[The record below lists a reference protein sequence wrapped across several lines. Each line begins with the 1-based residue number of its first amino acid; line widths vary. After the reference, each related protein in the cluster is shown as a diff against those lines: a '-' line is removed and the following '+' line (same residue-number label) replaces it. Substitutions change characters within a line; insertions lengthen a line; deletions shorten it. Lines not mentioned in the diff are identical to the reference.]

1 MPVKPWHTAA
11 SRRPGLSGTSACRK
25 CFLDE
30 KMHCPCAILIPE
42 FKSKKL
48 LNFVP
53 LFLIIARVDS
63 WIFGRVS
70 ATARIYLS
78 PGVHGET
85 SACPQP
91 KPVNMQSLRMA
102 GAQSTAYKIFHF
114 LRHGQAQHNP
124 RAEVTFDSQI
134 QRTQDHLNMVESAGC
149 SYEWVLVSTI
159 SRPNARG

>member
-1 MPVKPWHTAA
+1 
-11 SRRPGLSGTSACRK
+11 
-25 CFLDE
+25 
-30 KMHCPCAILIPE
+30 MHCPCAILIPE

-53 LFLIIARVDS
+53 LFLIITTVDS
-63 WIFGRVS
+63 WIFGRAS
-70 ATARIYLS
+70 ATARINLS
-78 PGVHGET
+78 PGVPGET

-124 RAEVTFDSQI
+124 RAEVTIDS
-134 QRTQDHLNMVESAGC
+134 TNFA
-149 SYEWVLVSTI
+149 
-159 SRPNARG
+159 N